1 MDSHRRTAVNEA
13 TSRPGSFA
21 AVRSRWHPAE
31 RPQGRRPWTRHAF
44 HAASQRILDSINTVI
59 DGKSEAAKLALTVLL
74 AQGHLLLED
83 VPGVGK
89 TLLAKTLARTIDCT
103 VSRIQFTPDLLPSD
117 VTGVSIYNQSS
128 RLFEFRP
135 GAVFANIVIGDEI
148 NRASAKTQSALL
160 ECMEEHQVTVDG
172 HSYKLDEPFMVV
184 ATQNPIEMEG
194 TYPLPEA
201 QRDRFM
207 ARISMG
213 YPDKD
218 SEIEMLETH
227 QATSPLAKVS
237 AVVTAADV
245 AAMIAT
251 VQQVYV
257 SQAVKEYTVSVGR
270 ATRESPLLRLGASPR
285 SMLQLLRAAKATAA
299 LDGRDFVL
307 PDDVVG
313 VAESVLAHRI
323 ILDRKAASAGET
335 PHSVIRGILS
345 RLPVSQELVPQPGR
359 RRRQR
364 RAPAPGSA
372 AEPLGRRPMA
382 LAGPTPPAP
391 LQPARLGASRCRCGF
406 PVGSADHGPAGP
418 PEPQRPADRPSPG
431 LPGRDQARQAT
442 IPGVP
447 RVQSFPAWRPPPPRP
462 SGWPWPGPARAPGG
476 RSWRSSCPPR
486 FGESPAFR
494 FPARSATGGTSRYE
508 YHLRSSKRGQFLI
521 GPVTAE
527 FTDPFGLSL
536 HRQAIDDGDTLTV
549 TPAAVELPVTG
560 LAGARGNDG
569 ITATRIRA
577 NPSDDDVMTRE
588 YRHGDPMRRVHWAGH
603 RPARRPDGPAGG
615 IRDHA
620 GGHHHPGPAVRGVCR
635 ADRAPRFRRDV
646 RRGRPRDGHQRHVRV
661 GGGGG
666 HLHQRPPRRAELC
679 PAPPGPR
686 GANRLSCVPPP
697 RRSRRPRSTAGAG
710 GPAVHRREPGRHP
723 ALRAAPPC
731 AGHHARCAGT
741 TVGRLRSGRFR

>member
-1 MDSHRRTAVNEA
+1 MDSHRRTAVNEIDPA
-13 TSRPGSFA
+13 GRNFA
-21 AVRSRWHPAE
+21 GIAE
-31 RPQGRRPWTRHAF
+31 PVTQLNGHKAQAMDAAAF
-44 HAASQRILDSINTVI
+44 HSASQRILDEVNTVI

-245 AAMIAT
+245 AAMIAS

-307 PDDVVG
+307 PDDVVN

-335 PHSVIRGILS
+335 PHSVIRGILN
-345 RLPVSQELVPQPGR
+345 RLPVSQD
-359 RRRQR
+359 
-364 RAPAPGSA
+364 
-372 AEPLGRRPMA
+372 
-382 LAGPTPPAP
+382 LAD
-391 LQPARLGASRCRCGF
+391 AS
-406 PVGSADHGPAGP
+406 
-418 PEPQRPADRPSPG
+418 
-431 LPGRDQARQAT
+431 
-442 IPGVP
+442 
-447 RVQSFPAWRPPPPRP
+447 
-462 SGWPWPGPARAPGG
+462 
-476 RSWRSSCPPR
+476 
-486 FGESPAFR
+486 
-494 FPARSATGGTSRYE
+494 ARSAAG
-508 YHLRSSKRGQFLI
+508 
-521 GPVTAE
+521 
-527 FTDPFGLSL
+527 
-536 HRQAIDDGDTLTV
+536 
-549 TPAAVELPVTG
+549 PAAKTPSASG
-560 LAGARGNDG
+560 L
-569 ITATRIRA
+569 
-577 NPSDDDVMTRE
+577 
-588 YRHGDPMRRVHWAGH
+588 RRNH
-603 RPARRPDGPAGG
+603 
-615 IRDHA
+615 
-620 GGHHHPGPAVRGVCR
+620 
-635 ADRAPRFRRDV
+635 
-646 RRGRPRDGHQRHVRV
+646 
-661 GGGGG
+661 
-666 HLHQRPPRRAELC
+666 
-679 PAPPGPR
+679 
-686 GANRLSCVPPP
+686 
-697 RRSRRPRSTAGAG
+697 
-710 GPAVHRREPGRHP
+710 
-723 ALRAAPPC
+723 
-731 AGHHARCAGT
+731 
-741 TVGRLRSGRFR
+741 